1 MHGFQGR
8 YGQRTLG
15 FQGYAAMTGYGD
27 AAFDTWA
34 ASVTNV
40 GGGPTVKPQPRPK
53 TKPKF
58 KLTGDIFA
66 SWLKVGLDAAQDSG
80 LINLPNAGTG
90 TGAGPSA
97 DGFVPP
103 VPERPRK
110 KPVSPWLIGGAL
122 LGVAAIVGGGVYAT
136 RQRR

>member
-27 AAFDTWA
+27 AAFDNWA
-34 ASVTNV
+34 ANTTNV
-40 GGGPTVKPQPRPK
+40 GPGATV
-53 TKPKF
+53 KPKF

-80 LINLPNAGTG
+80 LINLPNAGAG